1 MSETIRRRWAIRF
14 ALVGL
19 LVVVAAIGQRENPG
33 WVLPYLQ
40 AMAQA
45 NPIIMA
51 ALVIV
56 VLALIPFNLQEA
68 QS

>member
-1 MSETIRRRWAIRF
+1 MTEEVRRRWAIRF
-14 ALVGL
+14 ALAGL
-19 LVVVAAIGQRENPG
+19 LVVAAAIGQRENAG

-40 AMAQA
+40 AVAQA

-51 ALVIV
+51 ALVLL